1 MKDIVSAII
10 LSTAFLKSVAS
21 VPVQLEDL
29 SRRSLLGSSFGVP
42 GNQTFDYVIIGGGTA
57 GLTLANRLSENPLL
71 SVAVIEAGSFYETT
85 NGNLSQI
92 PLDTPVGLDKT
103 TQNYNPAVDWG
114 DVTTPQLGVN
124 NASVHYAQGKCLG
137 GGSAR
142 NFMAYQR
149 GTKSSYDRWADL
161 VNDTSYNWESML
173 PYFQKS
179 LNFSPPDQSKRAQ
192 NATPEYDLNSLG
204 KGGGP
209 LSVTFSNYA
218 QAIASWVQGGLA
230 EIGVLPTNGFTS
242 GELNGS
248 SYVLQAIQASKQTR
262 ESSETGFL
270 RPALKRGNLIVFPLS
285 LAKRIVFDGTKAATG
300 VVVNTEGKEYILSA
314 KKEIILS
321 AGAFRSPQLLMV
333 SGIGPALTLQNNG
346 IDVVA
351 DRAGVGQN
359 MWDHIYFGPG
369 YRVNVVTGSATGNP
383 QYAAQAALDFNEN
396 ASGILTNSGGDFFA
410 WERLPPK
417 SRESFSNST
426 LASLA
431 TFPSDWPEVE
441 YLSVAGFLGDNNNY
455 ALNGPTDGYNYVSV
469 VAAIV
474 APLSRGTVSISSA
487 DTAVAP
493 VIDPRWLTDPT
504 DQAVA
509 IAAYKRLHEFFAS
522 KAMAP
527 VLIGPEYFPGGS
539 GNQSDAE
546 LLATIRSSFN
556 TVWHASC
563 TCKMGTRDDQMAVV
577 DSNAKVIGV
586 EKLRVVGV
594 SSFPLLPP
602 GHPMSTVYALAEKI
616 ADIIKKD
623 AGTS

>member
-10 LSTAFLKSVAS
+10 LSIAFLKSAAS
-21 VPVQLEDL
+21 VPVQPESF

-42 GNQTFDYVIIGGGTA
+42 GNQTFDYVIVGGGVA
-57 GLTLANRLSENPLL
+57 GLTLANRLSENPLF
-71 SVAVIEAGSFYETT
+71 SVAVIEAGSFYEIT

-92 PLDTPVGLDKT
+92 PLDTPIGLDKT

-114 DVTTPQLGVN
+114 DVTIPQLGVN
-124 NASVHYAQGKCLG
+124 NASVHYAQGKCFG

-192 NATPEYDLNSLG
+192 NATPEYDLTSLG
-204 KGGGP
+204 KGGP

-248 SYVLQAIQASKQTR
+248 SYVLQTIQASKQTR

-270 RPALKRGNLIVFPLS
+270 RPALKRSNLIVFPWS

-300 VVVNTEGKEYILSA
+300 VVVNTDGKEYILSA
-314 KKEIILS
+314 KNEIIVS

-359 MWDHIYFGPG
+359 MWDHIYFGPD

-383 QYAAQAALDFNEN
+383 QYAAQAAIDFNEN
-396 ASGILTNSGGDFFA
+396 AAGILTNSGGDFFA

-417 SRESFSNST
+417 SRKTFSNST
-426 LASLA
+426 LASLT

-455 ALNGPTDGYNYVSV
+455 AANGPTDGFNYVSV

-487 DTAVAP
+487 DTTVAP

-509 IAAYKRLHEFFAS
+509 IAAYKRLHEFYAS

-563 TCKMGTRDDQMAVV
+563 TCKMGTTDDQMAVV

-602 GHPMSTVYALAEKI
+602 GHPMSTVCE
-616 ADIIKKD
+616 
-623 AGTS
+623 